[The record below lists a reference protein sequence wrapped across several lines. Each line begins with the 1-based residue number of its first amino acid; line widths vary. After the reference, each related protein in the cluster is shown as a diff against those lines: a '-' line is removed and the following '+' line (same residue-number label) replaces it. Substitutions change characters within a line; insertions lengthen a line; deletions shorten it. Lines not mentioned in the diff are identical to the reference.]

1 MSDYGIASNETDTI
15 SIEEEITQLGLQY
28 SLITEFTSFVA
39 VDSFA
44 VSANSGGDS
53 GGDEGGPVV
62 DTESLGSYS
71 ATESNILKVV
81 GTITDAENLLK
92 LQIENLNS
100 FKLEDLSVQITSLN
114 GQVFTHQDLAPTG
127 EADIVTVPLIE
138 LPAGI
143 YFVSLFSK
151 SVLLDTEKFIMM
163 K

>member
-1 MSDYGIASNETDTI
+1 M
-15 SIEEEITQLGLQY
+15 QLVQVYVLKL
-28 SLITEFTSFVA
+28 SL
-39 VDSFA
+39 
-44 VSANSGGDS
+44 NQ
-53 GGDEGGPVV
+53 
-62 DTESLGSYS
+62 
-71 ATESNILKVV
+71 
-81 GTITDAENLLK
+81 NLLK

-100 FKLEDLSVQITSLN
+100 FKLEDLSVQITGLN
-114 GQVFTHQDLAPTG
+114 GQVFTRQDLAPTG